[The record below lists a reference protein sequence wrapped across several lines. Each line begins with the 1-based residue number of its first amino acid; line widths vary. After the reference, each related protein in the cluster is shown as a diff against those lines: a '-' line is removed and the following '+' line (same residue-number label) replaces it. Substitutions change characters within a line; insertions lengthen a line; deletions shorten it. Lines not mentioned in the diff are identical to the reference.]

1 LISHLIGYWA
11 RDDHHNHYRSSC
23 LYFSGTTI
31 IRFFLKISFGLDL
44 RVLMVDDVVLI
55 NGSVIFGFCCW
66 INGWFWKIS
75 DIYVTF
81 HHFLPM
87 VWAIWREKTKNFGGN
102 ISTQERISYFDHLND
117 DTTKV
122 PREGGSVIVVPVY
135 SAATTKKLAPVSM
148 NFLPFEVLFRISI
161 FPPPPCEN
169 RPGLEK
175 HYTMS
180 LRRVMI
186 YLDTDLFPLLQ
197 HQYLRLHL
205 RSWIKRTGKRP
216 RILKKSSSLS
226 LGLRDDG
233 EYVVLVILSQR
244 ISVKSS
250 CGWWPDLSTTYF
262 IKSSLLLEFLFLMWF
277 NIQRFISY

>member
-135 SAATTKKLAPVSM
+135 SAATTKKTRS
-148 NFLPFEVLFRISI
+148 
-161 FPPPPCEN
+161 
-169 RPGLEK
+169 G
-175 HYTMS
+175 
-180 LRRVMI
+180 I
-186 YLDTDLFPLLQ
+186 Y
-197 HQYLRLHL
+197 
-205 RSWIKRTGKRP
+205 
-216 RILKKSSSLS
+216 
-226 LGLRDDG
+226 
-233 EYVVLVILSQR
+233 
-244 ISVKSS
+244 
-250 CGWWPDLSTTYF
+250 
-262 IKSSLLLEFLFLMWF
+262 EFLTFRSIIP
-277 NIQRFISY
+277 NSYIPTTPLWK